1 MPLCQELLKFFI
13 KTARLLQVC
22 RFNVKIGESFL
33 SGGFVMNG
41 SENSYASALF
51 FTLISLGAL
60 LKIDDVT
67 SYAIGAGAAI
77 LAAISLRHALN
88 KSAQATE
95 ENHQRMEVQFQ
106 QLRTKIIEASSA
118 SITATNSLNDVTK
131 LLQENLKTIREQ
143 STNLDGLINLVKGFD
158 EINLT
163 LASLEENS
171 AALNVELEKISSSL
185 NAELEKISIAIQSQ
199 EKFSDSEG
207 LKKLI
212 AVEEMNKANLQSV
225 LKILNFVA
233 QTIKTPAYSKSLEK
247 INSTIESLAAQKNPT
262 YTEELT
268 EIHSALEKLGT
279 LKISA
284 DDANKNL
291 TELVGISGA
300 LSRSFTTT
308 LDDLRL
314 DMVKLA
320 AKLEELNDLINKNAP
335 VAARKIQKERT
346 K

>member
-1 MPLCQELLKFFI
+1 
-13 KTARLLQVC
+13 
-22 RFNVKIGESFL
+22 
-33 SGGFVMNG
+33 MNG

-118 SITATNSLNDVTK
+118 SITAANSLNDVTK

-143 STNLDGLINLVKGFD
+143 STNLDSLINLVKGFD

-185 NAELEKISIAIQSQ
+185 NAELEEKFSALNTELEKISIAIQSQ

-262 YTEELT
+262 YTEELA

>member
-1 MPLCQELLKFFI
+1 
-13 KTARLLQVC
+13 
-22 RFNVKIGESFL
+22 
-33 SGGFVMNG
+33 MNG

-51 FTLISLGAL
+51 FAIVSLGAL

-77 LAAISLRHALN
+77 LAAISLRNAFV

-118 SITATNSLNDVTK
+118 STTAMTSLSDVTK
-131 LLQENLKTIREQ
+131 LLQDNLKTIREQ
-143 STNLDGLINLVKGFD
+143 STSLDSLINLVKD
-158 EINLT
+158 AESITSLV
-163 LASLEENS
+163 ASLEENS
-171 AALNVELEKISSSL
+171 AALNVELEKIS
-185 NAELEKISIAIQSQ
+185 AAIQSQ
-199 EKFSDSEG
+199 EKFSDSAE

-212 AVEEMNKANLQSV
+212 ELEETNKANLQSV
-225 LKILNFVA
+225 LKILAAVS
-233 QTIKTPAYSKSLEK
+233 QMMKVPAYTKSFEQINSALEK
-247 INSTIESLAAQKNPT
+247 LAAQKNPS
-262 YTEELT
+262 YTKELAK
-268 EIHSALEKLGT
+268 IHSAIANLDA

-284 DDANKNL
+284 ADANKNL
-291 TELVGISGA
+291 SELVKLNGA

-314 DMVKLA
+314 DMVKLSA
-320 AKLEELNDLINKNAP
+320 RLDELNDLIN
-335 VAARKIQKERT
+335 QKLAV

>member
-1 MPLCQELLKFFI
+1 
-13 KTARLLQVC
+13 
-22 RFNVKIGESFL
+22 
-33 SGGFVMNG
+33 MNG

-131 LLQENLKTIREQ
+131 LLQDNLKTIREQ

-185 NAELEKISIAIQSQ
+185 NAELEEKFSALNTELGKISIAIQSQ

-262 YTEELT
+262 YTEELA

>member
-1 MPLCQELLKFFI
+1 M
-13 KTARLLQVC
+13 
-22 RFNVKIGESFL
+22 IGI
-33 SGGFVMNG
+33 
-41 SENSYASALF
+41 ENSYASALF
-51 FTLISLGAL
+51 FTLLSLGAL

-77 LAAISLRHALN
+77 LAAVSLRNALN

-106 QLRTKIIEASSA
+106 QLRTKIIESSSA
-118 SITATNSLNDVTK
+118 STTAMNSLNDVTK
-131 LLQENLKTIREQ
+131 LLQDNLKTIREQ
-143 STNLDGLINLVKGFD
+143 SATLDNLINLVKSFK

-171 AALNVELEKISSSL
+171 AALNI
-185 NAELEKISIAIQSQ
+185 ELEKISIAIQSQ

-207 LKKLI
+207 LKQLI
-212 AVEEMNKANLQSV
+212 ALEETNKANLQSV

-233 QTIKTPAYSKSLEK
+233 QIMKVPAYSKELAE
-247 INSTIESLAAQKNPT
+247 INSTIEKLAAQKTPT
-262 YTEELT
+262 YSKELS
-268 EIHSALEKLGT
+268 EINSAIEKLDA

-291 TELVGISGA
+291 SELVRISGA

-320 AKLEELNDLINKNAP
+320 ARLEELNDLINKNIKA
-335 VAARKIQKERT
+335 K
-346 K
+346 